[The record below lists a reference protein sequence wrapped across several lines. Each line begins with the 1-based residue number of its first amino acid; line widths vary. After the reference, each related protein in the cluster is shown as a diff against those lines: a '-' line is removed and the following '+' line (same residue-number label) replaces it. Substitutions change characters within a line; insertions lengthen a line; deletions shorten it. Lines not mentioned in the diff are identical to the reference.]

1 MKKPMFKLLLVSTL
15 LASGSAAADEISKI
29 LDADPNAEIKVF
41 NTAGEIEIE
50 GWSKNQVE
58 VEADLGSSV
67 EELIFRSDGDDV
79 LIEVKVPKR
88 GSRSIVSDLVIKVPM
103 GASLNIDGVSADIVV
118 EGVRGRQDLQTVSG
132 DIETV
137 VFDNDLVAETVSGDI
152 VAEGN
157 DEPMRTKANTVSGEI
172 EIRNFD
178 GEIEISA
185 VSGDLAI
192 YDSRFEDVNA
202 QTVNGD
208 IEYNAGLYGESR
220 MHLET
225 VNGEVDVNLDDE
237 VSAKIDVETFN
248 GNIRNC
254 FGPEPQRTSK
264 YAPGRELK
272 FTSGDGGGR
281 VVIRTLNGDVSICN
295 D

>member
-1 MKKPMFKLLLVSTL
+1 MGQGVAKPAAGITEKTKMKKPMFKLLLVSTL
-15 LASGSAAADEISKI
+15 LASGPAIADEISKI

-50 GWSKNQVE
+50 GWSKNQVS

-67 EELIFRSDGDDV
+67 EELIFKSYGDDV

-118 EGVRGRQDLQTVSG
+118 EGVRGRQNLQTVSG
-132 DIETV
+132 DIETIV
-137 VFDNDLVAETVSGDI
+137 YDNDLDAETVSGDI
-152 VAEGN
+152 IAEGN

-185 VSGDLAI
+185 VSGDLTI
-192 YDSRFEDVNA
+192 HDSRFEDVNA

-248 GNIRNC
+248 EV
-254 FGPEPQRTSK
+254 FQE
-264 YAPGRELK
+264 A
-272 FTSGDGGGR
+272 
-281 VVIRTLNGDVSICN
+281 
-295 D
+295 